1 MGRLLLVSNRLPVTA
16 SLNGHRFTIEQ
27 STGGLATGLRGAQW
41 PDGCRWIGWPG
52 DLPRLSA
59 AKRGELKQELARID
73 CVPVWLS
80 KREVRGFYDDTSN
93 AVLWPVFHYFL
104 DNIPPDAG
112 AWEMYRSV
120 NQKFAQLVAE
130 EYQPGDVIWV
140 HDYQLL
146 LLPAMLR
153 QLLPGARIGFFLHIP
168 FPSSEVF
175 SVLPWREEILR
186 GVLGADLIGFHTP
199 EYLRH
204 FTTALVRVLGLD
216 AQVDHVVEDGR
227 DVMLGV
233 YPMGIDAATWND
245 RAEQPEVRANAEAI
259 RSEAVGRKILV
270 GIDRLDYTKGI
281 LRRLLAFERLLKHEP
296 ELRERVRLIQVSVPS
311 RERVGSYS
319 DFRRKVDEVIGRING
334 ELATPNWTPIV
345 NMHRSLSPDEVA
357 ALYRA
362 ADVMLVTPLR
372 DGMNLVSKEFVASRG
387 DEDGVLVLSEFAGA
401 SWELGEALHANPYD
415 LDHLASRIRQ
425 ALEMPEGERRS
436 RMRGLRRRVLSYDV
450 HRWVAAFTDDL
461 RAREPALEHRV
472 EPPLGDA
479 IAIGGRYAAMRRFA
493 LVLDYDGTAVPF
505 AETPWAAAPDPE
517 LLELLRALSADEG
530 IDVHV
535 VSGRSRLS
543 LDRWLGTLPVWLHAE
558 HGLWSRPRGGDWTLL
573 RDVHTDWKP
582 KVRRILDQFTA
593 ATDGTFIEE
602 KTASMAWH
610 YRNAVGDFGGDEDFG
625 EHQAKELRM
634 LLGDLLQNQ
643 GLEVLHG
650 AKVVEVRLQGVHKG
664 RIMPQIVRVEGDE
677 TPMLA
682 IGDDRTDEDLFEALP
697 RHATSV
703 HVGGGPSRALWRI
716 ETVEDV
722 RLLLRALRDRRL
734 MRDAGLAAATV

>member
-16 SLNGHRFTIEQ
+16 SLAGNRFAIEQ
-27 STGGLATGLRGAQW
+27 SAGGLATGLRGAQW
-41 PDGCRWIGWPG
+41 PGGCRWIGWPG
-52 DLPRLSA
+52 DLPRLSS
-59 AKRGELKQELARID
+59 AKRAELQQELSALD

-93 AVLWPVFHYFL
+93 AVLWPVFHYFI
-104 DNIPPDAG
+104 DSIPPDAG
-112 AWEMYRSV
+112 AWDAYRAV
-120 NQKFAQLVAE
+120 NQKFAQRVAE
-130 EYQPGDVIWV
+130 EYRTGDEIWV

-146 LLPAMLR
+146 LLPGMLR
-153 QLLPGARIGFFLHIP
+153 ELIPAARIGFFLHIP
-168 FPSSEVF
+168 FPSADVF

-186 GVLGADLIGFHTP
+186 GMLGADVIGFHTP

-204 FTTALVRVLGLD
+204 FTNTLVRVLGLD

-227 DVMLGV
+227 DVQLGV
-233 YPMGIDAATWND
+233 YPMGIDAATWSA
-245 RAEQPEVRANAEAI
+245 RAERPDILANAAEI
-259 RSEAVGRKILV
+259 RSESGGRKLLV

-281 LRRLLAFERLLKHEP
+281 LRRLLGFERLLKQTP
-296 ELRERVRLIQVSVPS
+296 ELRERVRLLQVSVPS

-319 DFRRKVDEVIGRING
+319 DFRRKVDELVGKING

-372 DGMNLVSKEFVASRG
+372 DGMNLVAKEFVASRS

-401 SWELGEALHANPYD
+401 AWELGEALHANPYD
-415 LDHLASRIRQ
+415 VDHLASRIRK
-425 ALEMPEGERRS
+425 ALEMSDDERRS
-436 RMRGLRRRVLSYDV
+436 RMRSLRRRVMSYDV

-461 RAREPALEHRV
+461 RARAPAFEHRV
-472 EPPLGDA
+472 EPPLADP
-479 IAIGGRYAAMRRFA
+479 IAIGARYAAMRRFA
-493 LVLDYDGTAVPF
+493 LILDYDGTAVPF
-505 AETPWAAAPDPE
+505 ADTPWGAAPDPE
-517 LLELLRALSADEG
+517 LIDLLRAIGSDPAV
-530 IDVHV
+530 DVHV
-535 VSGRSRLS
+535 ISGRSRLS
-543 LDRWLGTLPVWLHAE
+543 LDRWLGGLPLSLHAE
-558 HGLWSRPRGGDWTLL
+558 HGLWSRPRGGEWTLL
-573 RDVHTDWKP
+573 RDAHTDWKA
-582 KVRRILDQFTA
+582 KVRRILEQFTA

-610 YRNAVGDFGGDEDFG
+610 YRNAVGDHGGDEDFG

-650 AKVVEVRLQGVHKG
+650 AKVVEVRMQGVHKG
-664 RIMPQIVRVEGDE
+664 RIVPEVVRDE
-677 TPMLA
+677 RDDTPVLA
-682 IGDDRTDEDLFEALP
+682 IGDDRTDEDMFEALP

-703 HVGGGPSRALWRI
+703 HVGDGPSRAVWRV
-716 ETVEDV
+716 ESVEDV
-722 RLLLRALRDRRL
+722 RQILRALRDRRL
-734 MRDAGLAAATV
+734 MRSAGLAATAV